1 MMDGQ
6 GDVEL
11 EAIIGLM
18 AANPREGLE
27 KLSKV
32 CCNGTSSNVLL

>member
-1 MMDGQ
+1 MDGQ

-18 AANPREGLE
+18 ASNPREGLE
-27 KLSKV
+27 KLNKLCSS
-32 CCNGTSSNVLL
+32 GTSSILHL